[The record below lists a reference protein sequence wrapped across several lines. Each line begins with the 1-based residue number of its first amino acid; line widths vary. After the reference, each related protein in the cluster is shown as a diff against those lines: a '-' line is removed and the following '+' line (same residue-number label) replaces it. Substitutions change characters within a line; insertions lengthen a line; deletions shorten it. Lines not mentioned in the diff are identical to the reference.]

1 LKREQA
7 RSGFLQ
13 VLPEREGARGRAVV
27 EDKVQVQVQEG
38 RVEEVEDALA
48 DLRSAREVLRKI

>member
-1 LKREQA
+1 MKREQA

-13 VLPEREGARGRAVV
+13 VLPEREGARGRAGV
-27 EDKVQVQVQEG
+27 EDKVQVQEG